1 MIEAGPLSLL
11 PAFAAIALC
20 LVTRRVLLS
29 LVSSI
34 WLAGFLVVLA
44 EDPFWLAPFTGAYHV
59 VTVIMWEALSDSFH
73 FQILLFTFFVAAMVG
88 VMSASGGTRAMVGL
102 LETRAK
108 TRRGGMLATWF
119 AGLTV
124 FFDDYA
130 NCLVVGSAM
139 RPLADRLRISREKL
153 AYIIDSTA
161 APIASLALI
170 STWIGYEI
178 LLLNEGLEA
187 AGIEKDAYIFFV
199 EGLGYRFYSLYTIVF
214 VGAIAWTGKDFGPM
228 VAAEEAALARPVE
241 EAEEASEAVQPAL
254 ALAAILPIVTL
265 LATALFMMW
274 HTGREGLEPDAPL
287 FEVLGNADS
296 AKAMFQASAISL
308 GLSVVLAR
316 VLGGLGGVESVK
328 AGLGSMR
335 HLSLALVVLF
345 CAWTLGGAISEL
357 GAAEY
362 VTSLLASTL
371 PAWTLPTL
379 VFVLA
384 ALTSFATGS
393 SFTAMAILIPMAL
406 PLGFAISADP
416 AIHLATA
423 GSVLTGACWGDHCS
437 PISDTTVL
445 SSIGSGCELV
455 PHVRTQLPYA
465 VVTGMLSLVAGTIPV
480 GLGVPVW
487 LTLIV
492 GGTASV
498 AAVVFLGRVPGST
511 QDVGSAL
518 SSPS

>member
-11 PAFAAIALC
+11 PALAAIGLC
-20 LVTRRVLLS
+20 LATRRVLLS
-29 LVSSI
+29 LLASI

-44 EDPFWLAPFTGAYHV
+44 EDPIWIAPFTGALHI
-59 VTVIMWEALSDSFH
+59 VTDVMWEALSDSFH

-108 TRRGGMLATWF
+108 TRRGGMIATWL

-153 AYIIDSTA
+153 AYIVDSTA

-178 LLLNEGLEA
+178 LLLRQGLEA
-187 AGIEKDAYIFFV
+187 AGVEKDAYLFFI

-228 VAAEEAALARPVE
+228 VAAEAAAMGRPAVESEEEEEPLRPV
-241 EAEEASEAVQPAL
+241 L
-254 ALAAILPIVTL
+254 ALAAILPILTL
-265 LATALFMMW
+265 LAMALVMMW
-274 HTGREGLEPDAPL
+274 HTGRQGIPADAPL
-287 FEVLGNADS
+287 FEILGNADS

-308 GLSVVLAR
+308 GLAVVLAR

-328 AGLGSMR
+328 AGVGSMR
-335 HLSLALVVLF
+335 HLSLALLVLF

-371 PAWTLPTL
+371 PAWLLPTL

-384 ALTSFATGS
+384 ALTSFSTGS

-416 AIHLATA
+416 TIHLATA

-455 PHVRTQLPYA
+455 PHVHTQLPYA
-465 VVTGMLSLVAGTIPV
+465 IVTGVLSLVLGTIPV
-480 GLGVPVW
+480 GLGVPLW
-487 LTLIV
+487 LTLLLGA
-492 GGTASV
+492 GGSV
-498 AAVVFLGRVPGST
+498 AAVVVLGRVP
-511 QDVGSAL
+511 SAETVQV
-518 SSPS
+518 SSLPA

>member
-1 MIEAGPLSLL
+1 MIEAGPFSLL

-20 LVTRRVLLS
+20 LVTRRVLVS
-29 LVSSI
+29 LVTSI
-34 WLAGFLVVLA
+34 WLAGFLVVLS

-108 TRRGGMLATWF
+108 TRRGGMIATWL

-153 AYIIDSTA
+153 AYIVDSTA

-178 LLLNEGLEA
+178 LLLRQGLEA
-187 AGIEKDAYIFFV
+187 AGAACALPLLGCVDLIEKDAYLFFI

-228 VAAEEAALARPVE
+228 VAAEAAAMGRPVAETGE
-241 EAEEASEAVQPAL
+241 EEEEPLRPVL
-254 ALAAILPIVTL
+254 ALAAILPILTL
-265 LATALFMMW
+265 LAMALVMMW
-274 HTGREGLEPDAPL
+274 HTGRQGIPADAPL
-287 FEVLGNADS
+287 FEILGNADS

-308 GLSVVLAR
+308 GLAVVLAR
-316 VLGGLGGVESVK
+316 LLGGLGGVESVK
-328 AGLGSMR
+328 AGVGSMR
-335 HLSLALVVLF
+335 HLSLALLVLF

-371 PAWTLPTL
+371 PAWLLPTL

-384 ALTSFATGS
+384 ALTSFSTGS

-416 AIHLATA
+416 TIHLATA

-445 SSIGSGCELV
+445 SSI
-455 PHVRTQLPYA
+455 A
-465 VVTGMLSLVAGTIPV
+465 A
-480 GLGVPVW
+480 
-487 LTLIV
+487 
-492 GGTASV
+492 ASDTP
-498 AAVVFLGRVPGST
+498 R
-511 QDVGSAL
+511 
-518 SSPS
+518 